1 MIKMRKIK
9 YRTWNKEEKKMFYGI
24 ERTYDGYE
32 EDSFA
37 SYLYSPNK
45 YIVMQFTGLKDKNDK
60 DIFEGDIL
68 ESNDNLQTKG
78 FVEFGSYHQI
88 GTKENVRYGYHIGC
102 YGLLPMDIKP
112 FNIKVIGNKFE
123 TPELIKVEK

>member
-60 DIFEGDIL
+60 DIFEGDI
-68 ESNDNLQTKG
+68 
-78 FVEFGSYHQI
+78 VEIQQHPDIFYTGEVKYVNGCFSINGIMI
-88 GTKENVRYGYHIGC
+88 GTVCNKNLRILGNIYEKE
-102 YGLLPMDIKP
+102 D
-112 FNIKVIGNKFE
+112 
-123 TPELIKVEK
+123 